1 MANTA
6 KTLSSIAP
14 LSTLYC
20 PIVDLP
26 QNLPSYLTVDLQSE
40 WSKSALIA
48 SAIETA
54 TLPARLRSYRN
65 FESSLMG
72 HSGGTQTI
80 FELQS
85 SVIGNHARRPRWV
98 TNEDELNGLD
108 EDAKLDFDLN
118 LTIPQPMRDDTTVF
132 TQSQVFRGEREK
144 PADDD
149 DTSPVE
155 EIGLARRMRLY
166 ASKPALTR

>member
-1 MANTA
+1 
-6 KTLSSIAP
+6 
-14 LSTLYC
+14 
-20 PIVDLP
+20 
-26 QNLPSYLTVDLQSE
+26 
-40 WSKSALIA
+40 
-48 SAIETA
+48 
-54 TLPARLRSYRN
+54 
-65 FESSLMG
+65 MG

-85 SVIGNHARRPRWV
+85 SVIGNHTRRPRWV

-118 LTIPQPMRDDTTVF
+118 LTIPQPMPDDTTVF

-144 PADDD
+144 PADDGPL
-149 DTSPVE
+149 PVGD
-155 EIGLARRMRLY
+155 IGLTRKMRLY

>member
-1 MANTA
+1 MTNTA

-26 QNLPSYLTVDLQSE
+26 QTLPSYLTVDLQSE

-54 TLPARLRSYRN
+54 TLPSRLRAYRD

-72 HSGGTQTI
+72 HSGGSQTI

-85 SVIGNHARRPRWV
+85 SVIGNHTRRPRWV
-98 TNEDELNGLD
+98 TSEDELNGLD

-118 LTIPQPMRDDTTVF
+118 LTIPQPMPDDTTVF

-144 PADDD
+144 LVDDD

-155 EIGLARRMRLY
+155 DIGLARKMRLY

>member
-1 MANTA
+1 
-6 KTLSSIAP
+6 
-14 LSTLYC
+14 
-20 PIVDLP
+20 
-26 QNLPSYLTVDLQSE
+26 
-40 WSKSALIA
+40 
-48 SAIETA
+48 
-54 TLPARLRSYRN
+54 
-65 FESSLMG
+65 MG